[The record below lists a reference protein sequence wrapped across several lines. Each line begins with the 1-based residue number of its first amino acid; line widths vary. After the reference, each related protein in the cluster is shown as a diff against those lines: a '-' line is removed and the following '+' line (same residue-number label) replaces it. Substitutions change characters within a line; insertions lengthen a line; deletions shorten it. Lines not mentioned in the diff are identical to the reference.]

1 MERCRFG
8 RTRDGRR
15 ITGTTLLSF
24 DDGPHEIRY
33 TVITDEAWRPLT
45 VGAHVEAP
53 RGDFRMTLAADG
65 EGSWSSSDEPLIELF
80 GAIDIDL
87 TWTPATITLA
97 LRRLDLAVGER
108 AQSAAARVEFPE
120 HEIDRVRITY
130 ERLDEYRYR
139 IESGVHDTTVELDA
153 DGVVTSYPGRWQEV
167 G

>member
-15 ITGTTLLSF
+15 ITGTALVSL

-33 TVITDEAWRPLT
+33 TVITDEAWRPVT

-53 RGDFRMTLAADG
+53 QGDFRMTLAADG
-65 EGSWSSSDEPLIELF
+65 EGSWSSADEPLIELF
-80 GAIDIDL
+80 GAVDVDL
-87 TWTPATITLA
+87 TWTPATITPA

-108 AQSAAARVEFPE
+108 AQSVAARVEFPE
-120 HEIDRVRITY
+120 HHIARVHITY
-130 ERLDEYRYR
+130 ERLDEHRFR
-139 IESGVHDTTVELDA
+139 IESGPHESTVEVDA
-153 DGVVTSYPGRWQEV
+153 DGVVTSFPGRWLGV